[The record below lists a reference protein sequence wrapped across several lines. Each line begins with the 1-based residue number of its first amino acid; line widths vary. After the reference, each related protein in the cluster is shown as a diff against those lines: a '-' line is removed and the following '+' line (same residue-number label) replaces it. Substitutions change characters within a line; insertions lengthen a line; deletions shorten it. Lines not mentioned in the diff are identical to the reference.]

1 MSLINYWPQSECVTQ
16 CIRTEAEELAEHVL
30 LAVHEPMQLL
40 RMGAGVD
47 QICDEQNLLDHFLSI
62 ERPVPIIGRSGVG
75 KSHLIRWMDA
85 KLKLHSDY
93 QSWHVV
99 RIPKNASLR
108 QVLELLLAGLEGE
121 EFEQARSRISTVG
134 EQLKTE
140 AVADLLLTFM
150 SQQLNKL
157 HQDAAQMMAYYR
169 EHPESRAQLRDEEQ
183 RRLRDIQ
190 TYTLPGRG
198 LSELITDS
206 NFKKNLLNSEH
217 CIHQFASRLTHGA
230 TDNEL
235 IRNDY
240 QIKGGD
246 LDFSFNL
253 DDLSLSARQCVST
266 TQLNT
271 SQIAREGAARV
282 LNEVLGESTRTVFG
296 YLFQFNGGSFQDLFK
311 EIRRSLKRQNRTLVV
326 LVEDM
331 AAISA
336 IEDVLIDS
344 LLEESV
350 RDGEQEL
357 CTLRSA
363 IAVTDGY
370 QGYLR
375 RQDTIKTRAQYEWHI
390 REQGQDRE
398 QTLERIIDFCGRYL
412 NAARYGSEALKS
424 SWLVRESDS
433 WPPVWSDLDDDS
445 DYLKAFGYASS
456 GIPLFPFNRNAIE
469 ALADNFCR
477 KGDEELK
484 FNPRQVLN
492 EILLRTLSDYREACL
507 LKAFPPADFAG
518 IRVKTVLSGALQK
531 LEKPE
536 RCKTVAAIW
545 GYDSRSIEDLQS
557 KMDRRVARVFGLDG
571 LAALLKDGVS
581 VYVVAPS
588 RNMVPESSTR
598 PGKPGIAEKVGAD
611 QEKLHLLEEA
621 VSLWFQRK
629 QKLGQTEARNL
640 RAGLLWMYEQYV
652 RTRFDWIGIN
662 EKLSLRNG
670 VNGTSGTRTLID
682 LPFAES
688 NIAGSQVAFC
698 LEKDF
703 KVPQKSEFL
712 QGVALALLRYEYF
725 NPKYD
730 EAIGWGYVNGF
741 EDYLVYQSFAANWV
755 PDVLQ
760 TLTVEARQALPN
772 LLGKQLQSAMTL
784 GLLTDC
790 NNDRQRLNELLRTSE
805 EIRAF
810 EIPAVVPDLRQAR
823 EQALD
828 VWDAHREAW
837 LKLISANDHGM
848 DGDLAINAFKAAKT
862 NQDSQLLKLSRT
874 ITQALQVSV
883 NVVEVLDG
891 CTRQDVYCSLLDE
904 MSDLVRDISVDGDHY
919 PTQSDFPN
927 GKKMRASLIALKDSE
942 HWKVVK
948 DLLAV
953 REETDVVRHLQRV
966 NQIDGQRLE
975 QVVKVLTDWSTFYS
989 YVLPRLESE
998 NRKWGGDILK
1008 QSQDSVTRL
1017 LDEMA
1022 ETVTDLREGSHEC
1035 A

>member
-1 MSLINYWPQSECVTQ
+1 MNLINYWPQSEYVTQ

-40 RMGAGVD
+40 RIGAGVD
-47 QICDEQNLLDHFLSI
+47 QLCDEKNLLDHFLSI

-93 QSWHVV
+93 HSWHVV

-169 EHPESRAQLRDEEQ
+169 EHPESQVTLSDAEKQ
-183 RRLRDIQ
+183 RLRDIQ

-206 NFKKNLLNSEH
+206 NFKKNLLNPEH
-217 CIHQFASRLTHGA
+217 CIYQFASRLTHGA
-230 TDNEL
+230 TDHEL

-240 QIKGGD
+240 QIKDGD

-271 SQIAREGAARV
+271 NQVAREGAARV

-296 YLFQFNGGSFQDLFK
+296 YLFQFNGGGFQDLFK
-311 EIRRSLKRQNRTLVV
+311 EVRRSLKKQNRTLVV

-344 LLEESV
+344 LLEESL
-350 RDGEQEL
+350 RDGKQEL

-390 REQGQDRE
+390 REHGQDRE
-398 QTLERIIDFCGRYL
+398 LTLERIIDFCGRYL
-412 NAARYGSEALKS
+412 NAARYGSEVLKS
-424 SWLVRESDS
+424 SWRVRESDS
-433 WPPVWSDLDDDS
+433 WPPVWSDSDDDG
-445 DYLKAFGYASS
+445 DDLKAFGYASS

-518 IRVKTVLSGALQK
+518 IRVKTGLSGALQK

-545 GYDSRSIEDLQS
+545 GYDSRSVEDLQS
-557 KMDRRVARVFGLDG
+557 KMDGRVASVFGLDG
-571 LAALLKDGVS
+571 LAALLKDRVS
-581 VYVVAPS
+581 VYVAPPS
-588 RNMVPESSTR
+588 RGMVSETSSR
-598 PGKPGIAEKVGAD
+598 YEKSGALKGVSLEQVDAD
-611 QEKLHLLEEA
+611 QEKLQLLEES
-621 VSLWFQRK
+621 VTLWFQRK
-629 QKLGQTEARNL
+629 KKLGQTEARIL
-640 RAGLLWMYEQYV
+640 RAGLLWIYEQYAH
-652 RTRFDWIGIN
+652 FDWMGIR
-662 EKLSLRNG
+662 EKLSLK
-670 VNGTSGTRTLID
+670 SGAFVLID
-682 LPFAES
+682 LPYAES
-688 NIAGSQVAFC
+688 NVTGSKISFC

-703 KVPQKSEFL
+703 KIPKKSEFL
-712 QGVALALLRYEYF
+712 QGVALALLRYDFY
-725 NPKYD
+725 NPKFNG
-730 EAIGWGYVNGF
+730 AIEWGYPNGF
-741 EDYLVYQSFAANWV
+741 EDFLLYQSFAASWV

-760 TLTVEARQALPN
+760 TLTVEARQILPS
-772 LLGKQLQSAMTL
+772 LLGKQLHSAITL
-784 GLLTDC
+784 GLLADS

-805 EIRAF
+805 EVRAF
-810 EIPAVVPDLRQAR
+810 EIPAIVPELRQAR
-823 EQALD
+823 EQVLTAWND
-828 VWDAHREAW
+828 QREDW
-837 LKLISANDHGM
+837 LKLVSANDHGV
-848 DGDLAINAFKAAKT
+848 DGDLALNAFKNAKT
-862 NQDSQLLKLSRT
+862 YQNPQIAKLSSLINQSLRSS
-874 ITQALQVSV
+874 IS
-883 NVVEVLDG
+883 VVEVLDG
-891 CTRQDVYCSLLDE
+891 CTRQDVFCSLLDE
-904 MSDLVRDISVDGDHY
+904 MADLVRDISDGGEHY
-919 PTQSDFPN
+919 PVNPGFPSA
-927 GKKMRASLIALKDSE
+927 KKMRASLVDLKGSE
-942 HWKVVK
+942 NWRVVK

-953 REETDVVRHLQRV
+953 REEMDVVRHLQRV

-975 QVVKVLTDWSTFYS
+975 QVVEVLTNWKFFYS

-998 NRKWGGDILK
+998 NKKSGGDILK

-1017 LDEMA
+1017 LDEMT
-1022 ETVTDLREGSHEC
+1022 ETVTDLWEESHEC

>member
-1 MSLINYWPQSECVTQ
+1 MSLINYWPQSEYVTQ

-40 RMGAGVD
+40 RIGAGVD
-47 QICDEQNLLDHFLSI
+47 ELCDEQNLLDHFLSI
-62 ERPVPIIGRSGVG
+62 ERPLPIIGRSGVG

-121 EFEQARSRISTVG
+121 EFEQARDRISTVG
-134 EQLKTE
+134 EQLKTGI
-140 AVADLLLTFM
+140 VADLLLTFM
-150 SQQLNKL
+150 SQQLKEL
-157 HQDAAQMMAYYR
+157 HQDATQMMEYYR
-169 EHPESRAQLRDEEQ
+169 EHPEYRAQLSDEEK

-206 NFKKNLLNSEH
+206 NFKKNLLNPEH
-217 CIHQFASRLTHGA
+217 CIYQFASRLTHGA
-230 TDNEL
+230 TDHEL

-240 QIKGGD
+240 QIKDGD

-271 SQIAREGAARV
+271 NQVAREGAARV

-311 EIRRSLKRQNRTLVV
+311 EIRRSLRKQNRTLVV

-398 QTLERIIDFCGRYL
+398 LTLERIIDFCGRYL
-412 NAARYGSEALKS
+412 NAARYGGEALKS
-424 SWLVRESDS
+424 SWLVRESES
-433 WPPVWSDLDDDS
+433 WPPVWSDSDDGGD
-445 DYLKAFGYASS
+445 DLKAFGYASS

-492 EILLRTLSDYREACL
+492 EILLRTLSDYRGTCL
-507 LKAFPPADFAG
+507 SNAFPPADFAG
-518 IRVKTVLSGALQK
+518 IKVNARLLGTLQK
-531 LEKPE
+531 LENPE
-536 RCKTVAAIW
+536 RCKTLAAIW
-545 GYDSRSIEDLQS
+545 GYGCRSVEDLQS
-557 KMDRRVARVFGLDG
+557 KIDRRIAKVFGLDG
-571 LAALLKDGVS
+571 LVTILKDGI
-581 VYVVAPS
+581 VAPS
-588 RNMVPESSTR
+588 QGAVEPYSPSKIV
-598 PGKPGIAEKVGAD
+598 GKSDVSVVAD
-611 QEKLHLLEEA
+611 LDVDPDNEALHQLEEA
-621 VSLWFQRK
+621 VTLWFQGK
-629 QKLGQTEARNL
+629 QKLGQYESADIRKSLEQMYQLYARS
-640 RAGLLWMYEQYV
+640 E
-652 RTRFDWIGIN
+652 WIGIAVRPALKN
-662 EKLSLRNG
+662 R
-670 VNGTSGTRTLID
+670 LIPIE
-682 LPFAES
+682 LPNAMG
-688 NIAGSQVAFC
+688 NLAGWTIKFC
-698 LEKDF
+698 TQKDF
-703 KVPQKSEFL
+703 ESPGVSDFL
-712 QGVALALLRYEYF
+712 QGVALAFLRYEYF
-725 NPKYD
+725 NRKSSSV
-730 EAIGWGYVNGF
+730 GWQYRGGF
-741 EDYLVYQSFAANWV
+741 DDYLLYQSFAARWV

-760 TLTVEARQALPN
+760 ALAIEARQALPN
-772 LLGKQLQSAMTL
+772 LIGKQLQSAMTL
-784 GLLTDC
+784 GLLADS
-790 NNDRQRLNELLRTSE
+790 NNDRERLNELLRTAE
-805 EIRAF
+805 EVRAV
-810 EIPAVVPDLRQAR
+810 EVPAVVPELKQAR
-823 EQALD
+823 DQAFD
-828 VWDAHREAW
+828 GWDAQREAW
-837 LKLISANDHGM
+837 LKLVSANDHGM
-848 DGDLAINAFKAAKT
+848 DGDSALNAFKVAKG
-862 NQDSQLLKLSRT
+862 NQDAQLSKLWGIIS
-874 ITQALQVSV
+874 QALRFSV
-883 NVVEVLDG
+883 NIVEVLEG
-891 CTRQDVYCSLLDE
+891 CTRQDVFCSLLDE
-904 MSDLVRDISVDGDHY
+904 MADLVRDISVGGQHY
-919 PTQSDFPN
+919 PVQSDFPSS
-927 GKKMRASLIALKDSE
+927 KKMRASLVALKDSE
-942 HWKVVK
+942 SWRVVK
-948 DLLAV
+948 DLLAL
-953 REETDVVRHLQRV
+953 REETDVVKRLQRV
-966 NQIDGQRLE
+966 NKLDGQRLE
-975 QVVKVLTDWSTFYS
+975 QVVKALTDWSKFYN

-998 NRKWGGDILK
+998 NNKWGGDILK

-1017 LDEMA
+1017 LEDMA
-1022 ETVTDLREGSHEC
+1022 KTVTELREESHDC

>member
-1 MSLINYWPQSECVTQ
+1 MSLINYWPKSECVTQ

-47 QICDEQNLLDHFLSI
+47 QICNEQNLLDHFLSI

-206 NFKKNLLNSEH
+206 NFKKNLLNPEH
-217 CIHQFASRLTHGA
+217 CIHQFASRLTRGA
-230 TDNEL
+230 TDHEL

-240 QIKGGD
+240 QIKDGD

-271 SQIAREGAARV
+271 SQISREGAARV
-282 LNEVLGESTRTVFG
+282 LNEVLGESIRTVFG

-357 CTLRSA
+357 CILRSA

-375 RQDTIKTRAQYEWHI
+375 RQGTIKTRAQFEWHI
-390 REQGQDRE
+390 REQGQGRE
-398 QTLERIIDFCGRYL
+398 QTLGRIVDFCGRYL

-433 WPPVWSDLDDDS
+433 WPPVWSDPDDDS
-445 DYLKAFGYASS
+445 DHLKAFGYTSS

-492 EILLRTLSDYREACL
+492 EILLRTLGDYREACL

-536 RCKTVAAIW
+536 RCKTVVAIW

-557 KMDRRVARVFGLDG
+557 KLDCRVARVFGVDG
-571 LAALLKDGVS
+571 LAALLKDGVN
-581 VYVVAPS
+581 VYVAPS
-588 RNMVPESSTR
+588 GGGMVSETSSRLEESGALKGLSL
-598 PGKPGIAEKVGAD
+598 EKVDAD
-611 QEKLHLLEEA
+611 QEKLQLLEES
-621 VSLWFQRK
+621 VTLWFQRK
-629 QKLGQTEARNL
+629 KKLGQTEARIL
-640 RAGLLWMYEQYV
+640 RAGLLWIYEQYAHL
-652 RTRFDWIGIN
+652 DWMGIR
-662 EKLSLRNG
+662 EKPSLK
-670 VNGTSGTRTLID
+670 SGAFVLID
-682 LPFAES
+682 LPYAES
-688 NIAGSQVAFC
+688 NVAGSKISFC

-703 KVPQKSEFL
+703 KIPQKSEFL

-725 NPKYD
+725 NPKFD
-730 EAIGWGYVNGF
+730 GAIDWGYPNGF
-741 EDYLVYQSFAANWV
+741 EDYLLYQSFAANWV

-760 TLTVEARQALPN
+760 ALVVEARQTLPS
-772 LLGKQLQSAMTL
+772 LLSKQLQSAVTL
-784 GLLTDC
+784 GLLADS
-790 NNDRQRLNELLRTSE
+790 NNDRQRLNELLRTAE
-805 EIRAF
+805 EIRAV
-810 EIPAVVPDLRQAR
+810 EIPAVVSELKQAKD
-823 EQALD
+823 QAVD
-828 VWDAHREAW
+828 NWDTQREAW
-837 LKLISANDHGM
+837 LKLVSANEHGM
-848 DGDLAINAFKAAKT
+848 DGDLALKALKNVKT
-862 NQDSQLLKLSRT
+862 NIDPKLVKLSNT
-874 ITQALQVSV
+874 ITQSLKTSV
-883 NVVEVLDG
+883 NVIEVLDG
-891 CTRQDVYCSLLDE
+891 CTRQDVFCSLLDE
-904 MSDLVRDISVDGDHY
+904 MSDLVHDISVGGQHY
-919 PTQSDFPN
+919 PVHPDFPN
-927 GKKMRASLIALKDSE
+927 SKKMRASLVDLKDGE
-942 HWKVVK
+942 NWKVVK

-998 NRKWGGDILK
+998 NKKWGGDILK

-1022 ETVTDLREGSHEC
+1022 ETVTDLWEESHEC

>member
-1 MSLINYWPQSECVTQ
+1 MSLINYWPQSEYVTH

-47 QICDEQNLLDHFLSI
+47 QLCNEQNLLDHFLSI

-183 RRLRDIQ
+183 QRLRDIQ

-206 NFKKNLLNSEH
+206 NFKKNLLSPEH
-217 CIHQFASRLTHGA
+217 CIYQFASRLTHGA
-230 TDNEL
+230 SDHEL

-240 QIKGGD
+240 QIKDDD

-271 SQIAREGAARV
+271 NKFAREGAARV

-311 EIRRSLKRQNRTLVV
+311 EIRRSLKKQNRTLVV

-350 RDGEQEL
+350 RDGEQGL

-390 REQGQDRE
+390 REQGEVRE
-398 QTLERIIDFCGRYL
+398 QTLERIVDFCGRYL

-433 WPPVWSDLDDDS
+433 WPPVWSDPDDDS
-445 DYLKAFGYASS
+445 DDLKAFGYASS
-456 GIPLFPFNRNAIE
+456 EIPLFPFNRNAIE
-469 ALADNFCR
+469 AMADNFLR

-492 EILLRTLSDYREACL
+492 EILLRTLSGYRETFL
-507 LKAFPPADFAG
+507 LNMFPPADFAG
-518 IRVKTVLSGALQK
+518 IKVKTVLSGALQK

-536 RCKTVAAIW
+536 RCKAVAAIW

-557 KMDRRVARVFGLDG
+557 KMGRRVARVFGLDG
-571 LAALLKDGVS
+571 LAALLKDGVN
-581 VYVVAPS
+581 VDVAAPS
-588 RNMVPESSTR
+588 GTMVAKTSIRLE
-598 PGKPGIAEKVGAD
+598 KPGALPSSSLEKVDPD

-621 VSLWFQRK
+621 VTLWFQRK
-629 QKLGQTEARNL
+629 KKLGQTEARIL
-640 RAGLLWMYEQYV
+640 RAGLFWMYEQYV
-652 RTRFDWIGIN
+652 HLDWMGIR
-662 EKLSLRNG
+662 EKLSLKNG
-670 VNGTSGTRTLID
+670 AFILIE
-682 LPFAES
+682 LPYAES
-688 NIAGSQVAFC
+688 NIAGSKVWFC

-703 KVPQKSEFL
+703 KIPQKSEFL

-725 NPKYD
+725 NPKFD
-730 EAIGWGYVNGF
+730 GDISWGYPNGF
-741 EDYLVYQSFAANWV
+741 EDYLLYQSFAAKWV
-755 PDVLQ
+755 PNVLQ
-760 TLTVEARQALPN
+760 ALTAEARQDLPN
-772 LLGKQLQSAMTL
+772 LLGKQLQSAMML
-784 GLLTDC
+784 GLLSDS
-790 NNDRQRLNELLRTSE
+790 NNDRQRLNELLKTAE
-805 EIRAF
+805 EVRAV
-810 EIPAVVPDLRQAR
+810 EVPAVVPELRQAR

-828 VWDAHREAW
+828 SWDAQREAW
-837 LKLISANDHGM
+837 LKLVSANEHGM
-848 DGDLAINAFKAAKT
+848 DGDLALNAFKAAKT
-862 NQDSQLLKLSRT
+862 NQGSQLLKLSST
-874 ITQALQVSV
+874 IAQALQGSVSV
-883 NVVEVLDG
+883 VAVLDG
-891 CTRQDVYCSLLDE
+891 CTRQDAFYSLLDE
-904 MSDLVRDISVDGDHY
+904 MADLVRDISVGGQHY
-919 PTQSDFPN
+919 PTLSDFPN
-927 GKKMRASLIALKDSE
+927 AKEMRASLVALKDSE
-942 HWKVVK
+942 SWKVVK
-948 DLLAV
+948 DLLAL
-953 REETDVVRHLQRV
+953 REEVDVVRQLQRV
-966 NQIDGQRLE
+966 NQLDGQRLE
-975 QVVKVLTDWSTFYS
+975 QVVKVLKDWNYFYN

-998 NRKWGGDILK
+998 NNKWGGDILK

-1022 ETVTDLREGSHEC
+1022 QTVAGLQEESHEC